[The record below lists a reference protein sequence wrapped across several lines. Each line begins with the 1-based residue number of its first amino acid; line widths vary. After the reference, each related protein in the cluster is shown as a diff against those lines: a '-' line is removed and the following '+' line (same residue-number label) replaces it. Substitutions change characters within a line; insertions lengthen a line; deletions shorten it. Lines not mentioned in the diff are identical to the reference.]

1 MVVVRHWR
9 FTPLIDKYLR
19 LATPDD
25 VPTLVAFARKF
36 HEASPYK
43 GLKFAA
49 PKVYE
54 AFDSVTRGSLK
65 EGVVILAL
73 DDDKP
78 IGFIAGVVTETL
90 FSGDRIA
97 TELAWWIEEDHRSTR
112 ASLLIYNAY
121 DDWAKR
127 VQCVAVQGAYLP
139 GVGTD
144 LKEFYEK
151 RNYRQ
156 VETSYM
162 KVL

>member
-1 MVVVRHWR
+1 M
-9 FTPLIDKYLR
+9 IDKYLR
-19 LATPDD
+19 IATPDD
-25 VPTLVAFARKF
+25 VPTLVGFARKF

-43 GLKFAA
+43 GLEFAA
-49 PKVYE
+49 TKVNE

-65 EGVVILAL
+65 EGVVIIAL
-73 DDDKP
+73 SDDKP
-78 IGFIAGVVTETL
+78 IGFIAGVVSETL
-90 FSGDRIA
+90 FSRDRIA
-97 TELAWWIEEDHRSTR
+97 TELAWWIEESHRNTR

-121 DDWAKR
+121 EDWARR

-139 GVGTD
+139 RVGTD

-151 RNYRQ
+151 RDYRQ